1 MKNYRIEA
9 AIVAAGLFVLGFFLY
24 LGFGTFAQR
33 DRFVS
38 VRGLAEREVKA
49 DHVIWPITYKIT
61 GNDLQQLY
69 DNINADNAKIVSFLT
84 ANGID
89 KSEISV
95 AAPQLVDLKAE
106 RYSDQ
111 QRLVDR
117 YNVTSVITVSTG
129 KVDAARALMSR
140 MGELLKQGV
149 AIAASDYGNTVSY
162 EFNGLNKIKP
172 DMIQEA
178 TRNAR
183 EAALKFAQDS
193 ESELGKIKNATQGL
207 FSIDDRDQYTPYV
220 KNVRVVTSVDYYLE
234 S

>member
-9 AIVAAGLFVLGFFLY
+9 AIVAAGLFLLGLFLY
-24 LGFGTFAQR
+24 FGLGTFAER

-69 DNINADNAKIVSFLT
+69 DNINADNEKIVRFLT
-84 ANGID
+84 ANGMS
-89 KSEISV
+89 KGEITV
-95 AAPQLVDLKAE
+95 AAPQLVDLKAD
-106 RYSDQ
+106 RYSNQ
-111 QRLVDR
+111 LGVVDR

-140 MGELLKQGV
+140 MGELLKEGV
-149 AIAASDYGNTVSY
+149 AIAASDYGNSVSY

-207 FSIDDRDQYTPYV
+207 FSIEDRDQYTPYV